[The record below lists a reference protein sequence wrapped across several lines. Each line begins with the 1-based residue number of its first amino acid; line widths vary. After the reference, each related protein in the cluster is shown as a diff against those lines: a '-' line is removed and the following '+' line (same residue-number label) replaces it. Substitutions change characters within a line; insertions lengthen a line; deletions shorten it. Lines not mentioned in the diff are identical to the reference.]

1 MKRKQ
6 LAAGEEDGESQKRT
20 MFRGITTFRLTGQLM
35 KNYSRFPR
43 VFFSSQSVDESD
55 DDFKPK
61 SKVKDEN
68 PEEVLKF
75 IDKVGAAD
83 ASSPF

>member
-1 MKRKQ
+1 
-6 LAAGEEDGESQKRT
+6 
-20 MFRGITTFRLTGQLM
+20 MFRCLTALKLSSQVL
-35 KNYSRFPR
+35 KNVPRFPK
-43 VFFSSQSVDESD
+43 VFFSTQSVDESD

-75 IDKVGAAD
+75 IDKVRRR
-83 ASSPF
+83 SRYSRF

>member
-1 MKRKQ
+1 M
-6 LAAGEEDGESQKRT
+6 
-20 MFRGITTFRLTGQLM
+20 
-35 KNYSRFPR
+35 
-43 VFFSSQSVDESD
+43 FFSTSSVDESD

-75 IDKVGAAD
+75 IDKVGCVVRSLLFLD
-83 ASSPF
+83 STW

>member
-1 MKRKQ
+1 M
-6 LAAGEEDGESQKRT
+6 
-20 MFRGITTFRLTGQLM
+20 
-35 KNYSRFPR
+35 
-43 VFFSSQSVDESD
+43 FFSSHSADESD

-75 IDKVGAAD
+75 IDKVWNRREV
-83 ASSPF
+83 

>member
-1 MKRKQ
+1 
-6 LAAGEEDGESQKRT
+6 
-20 MFRGITTFRLTGQLM
+20 MFRCLTALKLSSQVLKNGTRL
-35 KNYSRFPR
+35 PR
-43 VFFSSQSVDESD
+43 VFFSTQSVDESD

-75 IDKVGAAD
+75 IDKVRRR
-83 ASSPF
+83 SRFSRF

>member
-1 MKRKQ
+1 M
-6 LAAGEEDGESQKRT
+6 LSSQV
-20 MFRGITTFRLTGQLM
+20 L
-35 KNYSRFPR
+35 KNGTRFPK
-43 VFFSSQSVDESD
+43 VFFSTQSVDESD

-75 IDKVGAAD
+75 IDKVRQR
-83 ASSPF
+83 SRLSRF